1 LYYVFD
7 MDGVLVRSASVT
19 IHAAQLILEEYGIT
33 AEPSEFDP
41 FIGAGEARFIGGVA
55 EAHGLT
61 YEPVMKEKLNNKYA
75 EIVGDELPPYPSGKK
90 VLEKLREQG
99 VKFAL
104 ASSADMVK
112 IKANLG
118 AAGIPLDWFS
128 AIASGEDA
136 ERKKPAP
143 DIFLAAAKRLGADP
157 KDCLVVEDAI
167 NGIEAARSAGMK
179 VVTIT
184 SYFDRETLKK
194 HQPDAV
200 IDDLMEL
207 LEVEIK

>member
-1 LYYVFD
+1 MYYVFD
-7 MDGVLVRSASVT
+7 MDGVLVRSAPVT
-19 IHAAQLILEEYGIT
+19 IHAAQLILEEYGIA
-33 AEPSEFDP
+33 AEPNEFAP

-55 EAHGLT
+55 EAHGVA
-61 YEPVMKEKLNNKYA
+61 YEPVMKEKLNKKYA
-75 EIVGDELPPYPSGKK
+75 EIVGDELPPYPSGKMI
-90 VLEKLREQG
+90 LEKLREQG

-112 IKANLG
+112 IEANMN
-118 AAGIPLDWFS
+118 AAGIPLSWFD

-143 DIFLAAAKRLGADP
+143 DIFLAAAKRLGAEP
-157 KDCLVVEDAI
+157 CECLVVEDAI
-167 NGIEAARSAGMK
+167 NGVEAARLAGMK

-184 SYFDRETLKK
+184 SYFDRETLKQN
-194 HQPDAV
+194 QPDAV

-207 LEVEIK
+207 LDLQIF

>member
-1 LYYVFD
+1 MFYIFD
-7 MDGVLVRSASVT
+7 MDGVLVRSAPVT
-19 IHAAQLILEEYGIT
+19 IHAAQIILEEYGVA
-33 AEPSEFDP
+33 AEPSEFVP

-55 EAHGLT
+55 EAHGIP
-61 YEPVMKEKLNNKYA
+61 YEPVMKEKLNQKYA
-75 EIVGDELPPYPSGKK
+75 EIVADELPPYPSGKK
-90 VLEKLREQG
+90 VLEELRKQG

-104 ASSADMVK
+104 ASSADMIK

-118 AAGIPLDWFS
+118 AAGIPLEWFS

-157 KDCLVVEDAI
+157 ADCLVVEDAI
-167 NGIEAARSAGMK
+167 NGIEAARAAGMK

-184 SYFDRETLKK
+184 SYFDRETLEK
-194 HQPDAV
+194 HKPDAV
-200 IDDLMEL
+200 VDDLMEL
-207 LEVEIK
+207 LELEIK

>member
-1 LYYVFD
+1 
-7 MDGVLVRSASVT
+7 MPAN
-19 IHAAQLILEEYGIT
+19 
-33 AEPSEFDP
+33 
-41 FIGAGEARFIGGVA
+41 
-55 EAHGLT
+55 
-61 YEPVMKEKLNNKYA
+61 KKYA
-75 EIVGDELPPYPSGKK
+75 EIVGAELPPYPSGKK
-90 VLEKLREQG
+90 ILETLREQG

-104 ASSADMVK
+104 ASSADMMK
-112 IKANLG
+112 IEANLG
-118 AAGIPLDWFS
+118 AAGIPLSWFS

-157 KDCLVVEDAI
+157 SDCLVVEDAI
-167 NGIEAARSAGMK
+167 NGIEAARAAGMK

-184 SYFDRETLKK
+184 SYFDRETLEK

-207 LEVEIK
+207 VAVTIE

>member
-1 LYYVFD
+1 MYYVFD

-33 AEPSEFDP
+33 AEPEEFAP

-55 EAHGLT
+55 EAHGIP
-61 YEPVMKEKLNNKYA
+61 YEPVMKEKLNKKYA
-75 EIVGDELPPYPSGKK
+75 EIVGAELPPYPSGKK
-90 VLEKLREQG
+90 ILETLREQG

-104 ASSADMVK
+104 ASSADMMK
-112 IKANLG
+112 IEANLG
-118 AAGIPLDWFS
+118 AAGIPLSWFS

-157 KDCLVVEDAI
+157 SDCLVVEDAI
-167 NGIEAARSAGMK
+167 NGIEAARAAGMK

-184 SYFDRETLKK
+184 SYFDRETLEK

-207 LEVEIK
+207 VAVTIE